1 VAYRK
6 DTGLIFFLVKLT
18 MANIRILLSRASAKK
33 VPALALIVVGLVG
46 MVAGVLAASMTIT
59 QNNFT
64 AETGQYRTNSGT
76 MTVNDKGL
84 SIVTNATGITNN
96 ATATFGASSSNQNLY
111 NGNTFTAGH
120 WMETIVFTDTATDS
134 SAHTV
139 TIKILA
145 GGQVPSGTTSLAT
158 VTLTL
163 TGPGVSSTGTVTAYI
178 DLGATSITPPVSVYV
193 SSQ

>member
-1 VAYRK
+1 
-6 DTGLIFFLVKLT
+6 

-59 QNNFT
+59 QTNYT

-76 MTVNDKGL
+76 MSVNDQGL
-84 SIVTNATGITNN
+84 SIITNATGVSNN
-96 ATATFGASSSNQNLY
+96 ATATFGGTGSNVDLFPGSS
-111 NGNTFTAGH
+111 FTAGN
-120 WMETIVFTDTATDS
+120 WMETIVFKDTATDN

-139 TIKILA
+139 TIKILS

-158 VTLTL
+158 VILTL
-163 TGPGVSSTGTVTAYI
+163 HGPGSSSNGTVTTYI
-178 DLGATSITPPVSVYV
+178 DLGTTSITPPVSVYV
-193 SSQ
+193 SSS

>member
-1 VAYRK
+1 
-6 DTGLIFFLVKLT
+6 

-59 QNNFT
+59 QSNYT
-64 AETGQYRTNSGT
+64 AETGAYRTNSGT
-76 MTVNDKGL
+76 MSVNDQGL

-96 ATATFGASSSNQNLY
+96 VTATFGANSSNKNLY
-111 NGNTFTAGH
+111 NGNSFTAGH
-120 WMETIVFTDTATDS
+120 WMETIVFTDTAIADS

-139 TIKILA
+139 TIKILT

-163 TGPGVSSTGTVTAYI
+163 TGGGTSTGTVTDYV
-178 DLGATSITPPVSVYV
+178 DLGSASITPPVSVYV
-193 SSQ
+193 TSQ